1 MVELKDAKSMAII
14 WLATHEMFNGLRTG
28 SQTHENELL
37 TYLNPFPFYSVFLSP
52 RFQKLGI
59 QGFCCTLLN
68 NRKSQ
73 IMAGGNFVQRV
84 MSYLVNE
91 ILVDSLANSRAFQRF
106 AVKTSKSMEEMSSIA
121 AKKRQ
126 EIAEQVKEMSRNFEV
141 RS

>member
-1 MVELKDAKSMAII
+1 MKSLKYNRFKPILFIAS
-14 WLATHEMFNGLRTG
+14 
-28 SQTHENELL
+28 
-37 TYLNPFPFYSVFLSP
+37 LSR

-59 QGFCCTLLN
+59 QLHFVLN

-73 IMAGGNFVQRV
+73 LAKLCWIMAGGNFVQRV

-106 AVKTSKSMEEMSSIA
+106 AVKTSKSMEEISSIA

-126 EIAEQVKEMSRNFEV
+126 ELAEQVKEMSRNFESKN
-141 RS
+141 RLD